1 MMTTALRRHGHVLL
15 GRRRVRQGRGVV
27 AAAVP
32 GASAVGVGSKLLAHL
47 VITAG
52 MMVGVMHHVLVLV
65 RRRRHS
71 LDAPQDGHVARL
83 LDPARGML
91 PQLEG
96 RRTSSVRRQEAGGG
110 TGIGMGIVVVAVGIA
125 AAGVFGHQRV
135 VAVVVRRGDAAE
147 GHRRQGR
154 RILVFCFLLE
164 TAHGWSDGVWLV
176 GVTPAAVL
184 CVVAKGPMLLHRIMC
199 HGAI

>member
-27 AAAVP
+27 ATAVP
-32 GASAVGVGSKLLAHL
+32 GAAASVGKGSKLLAHL
-47 VITAG
+47 ATW
-52 MMVGVMHHVLVLV
+52 MVGVMHHVLVLV

-96 RRTSSVRRQEAGGG
+96 RRTSPVRRQEAGGG
-110 TGIGMGIVVVAVGIA
+110 AGIGMGIVVVAVGIA

-154 RILVFCFLLE
+154 RILVVCFLLE

-176 GVTPAAVL
+176 GVTPAAVY
-184 CVVAKGPMLLHRIMC
+184 VLLHRIMC

>member
-71 LDAPQDGHVARL
+71 LDAAQDGHVARL

-110 TGIGMGIVVVAVGIA
+110 AGIGMGVGIVVGIA
-125 AAGVFGHQRV
+125 AGVLGHQRV
-135 VAVVVRRGDAAE
+135 VAVVRRGDAAE

>member
-27 AAAVP
+27 ATAVP
-32 GASAVGVGSKLLAHL
+32 GAAASVGKGSKLLAHL
-47 VITAG
+47 ATW
-52 MMVGVMHHVLVLV
+52 MVGVMHHVLVLV

-96 RRTSSVRRQEAGGG
+96 RWTSSVRRQEAGGG
-110 TGIGMGIVVVAVGIA
+110 AGIGMGIVVAVGIA

-154 RILVFCFLLE
+154 RILVVCFLLE

-176 GVTPAAVL
+176 GVTPAAVY
-184 CVVAKGPMLLHRIMC
+184 VLLHRIMC